1 MQFLVGL
8 LLAGLTLLAASL
20 QRTYHDVPTKEL
32 RRRART
38 GDQAAE
44 ALYRATVYGPSLR
57 VILWILVVGAAS
69 LFFIYMAR
77 VTQSWLGP
85 ASVIIVLWL
94 GFIWLPAQQAT
105 KIGVWFAVKIA
116 PALAWLL
123 NYIHPLVERI
133 HRFIRRHRPIRVH
146 TGLYDKY
153 DLIELLERQQV
164 QPDNRID
171 KGELEIALH
180 ALTFGQKQVGDILT
194 PRRMVKMVA
203 AEDTTGPILMSELHE
218 SGFSRFPVYD
228 DKEDNIVGTLFLK
241 DLVTAKES
249 GQVRDIMKPGVS
261 YVHEDETLYDAL
273 QALIKTRQHL
283 FVVVNSFE
291 EYVGILTMEDVLEQ
305 IIGKQIIDEF
315 DQYHDLRA
323 VAAKQAKKEHARH

>member
-44 ALYRATVYGPSLR
+44 ALYRATVYGPSLK
-57 VILWILVVGAAS
+57 VILWLLVVGAAS
-69 LFFIYMAR
+69 LFFIYMSR
-77 VTQSWLGP
+77 VTQSWLAP
-85 ASVIIVLWL
+85 ASVVVVLWL

-105 KIGVWFAVKIA
+105 KLGVWFAVKAA
-116 PALAWLL
+116 PVFAWVAH
-123 NYIHPLVERI
+123 YIHPLIERLY
-133 HRFIRRHRPIRVH
+133 RFIRRHRPVRVH

-249 GQVRDIMKPGVS
+249 GQVRDIMKSGVS

-323 VAAKQAKKEHARH
+323 VAAKQAKKEHAQH